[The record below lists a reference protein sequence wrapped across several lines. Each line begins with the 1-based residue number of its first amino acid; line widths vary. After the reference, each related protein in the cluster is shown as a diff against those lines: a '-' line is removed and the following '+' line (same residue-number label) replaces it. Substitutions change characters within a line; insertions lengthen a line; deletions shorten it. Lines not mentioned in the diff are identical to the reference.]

1 MRDATEGASP
11 RQGGHQSP
19 KTQVMANCAELE
31 AQNYQ
36 TLLKSTEK
44 AKLHPPLRPRSSPAV
59 ALMLI
64 EVAVQP
70 RFSVSLQITQNTTQK
85 HFMDKPNLLK
95 SLVGKWKSSR
105 FKRPNMG
112 KSFGE

>member
-19 KTQVMANCAELE
+19 KTQVMASCAELE

-36 TLLKSTEK
+36 TPLKSTEK
-44 AKLHPPLRPRSSPAV
+44 AELHPPLWPRSYTAV
-59 ALMLI
+59 ALTLI
-64 EVAVQP
+64 KVVVQP
-70 RFSVSLQITQNTTQK
+70 KFSVSLQITQNTTQK

-105 FKRPNMG
+105 FKRANTG
-112 KSFGE
+112 KRHGG